1 MCHELGPVGAV
12 RVEDVDPP
20 THGPGQ
26 VIVDVEAAG
35 VSFVDALLV
44 GGRYQFP
51 IPVPF
56 VPGGEVAGRVSAVGA
71 GVDGVRVG
79 DYVVGQPMSGGF
91 AEQIVLASS
100 LVAPLPDVISAPVA
114 ATMLQSYCT
123 AVYELT
129 RRDPVRAGETVLVL
143 GAGGGVGLAAVDV
156 ATRLGATVIAA
167 ASTPEKR
174 AAALD
179 AGAAHTI
186 DTVSEDLKVRARE
199 LSGGGVNVVV
209 DPVGGELA
217 EPALRALAFAGRY
230 HVVGFAAGAIPRIP
244 LNLVL
249 LNSRTMVGVELAG
262 VLPREPG
269 LAAQLR
275 QEVIDGVA
283 GGRYR
288 PVVPGTLPLSSAGAA
303 LEALLERRVTG
314 KLALLTGPAP

>member
-1 MCHELGPVGAV
+1 VCHELGPVGAV
-12 RVEDVDPP
+12 QVEDVEAP

-56 VPGGEVAGRVSAVGA
+56 VPGGEVAGRISAVGA

-79 DYVVGQPMSGGF
+79 DFVVAQPMSGGF
-91 AEQIVLASS
+91 AERIVLSSS
-100 LVAPLPDVISAPVA
+100 LVASLPEGISAPVA

-129 RRDPVRAGETVLVL
+129 RRDPVKAGETVLVL
-143 GAGGGVGLAAVDV
+143 GAGGGVGLATIDV
-156 ATRLGATVIAA
+156 AAGLGATVIAA

-179 AGAAHTI
+179 AGAVAVI
-186 DTVSEDLKVRARE
+186 DTTSEDLKVRARE

-217 EPALRALAFAGRY
+217 EPALRALGFGGRY
-230 HVVGFAAGAIPRIP
+230 HVVGFAAGVIPRIP

-249 LNSRTMVGVELAG
+249 LNSRTVVGVELGG
-262 VLPREPG
+262 VLPHEPE

-275 QEVIDGVA
+275 REVISGVA
-283 GGRYR
+283 DGRYR
-288 PVVPGTLPLSSAGAA
+288 PVVPATLPLSSAGAA

-314 KLALLTGPAP
+314 KLALVMGSVP